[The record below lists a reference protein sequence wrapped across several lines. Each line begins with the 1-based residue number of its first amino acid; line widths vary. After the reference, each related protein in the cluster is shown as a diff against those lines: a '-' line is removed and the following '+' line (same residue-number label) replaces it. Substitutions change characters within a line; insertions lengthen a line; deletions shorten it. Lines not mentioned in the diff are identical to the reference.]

1 MRAEVDGEG
10 EVVLPF
16 PFDHFFFCFFAEP
29 PAAGA
34 MLALVLRRSGW
45 ESELLVMGSREWFR
59 ERER

>member
-1 MRAEVDGEG
+1 MGQEVDDKS

-34 MLALVLRRSGW
+34 MFALVLRRSGW
-45 ESELLVMGSREWFR
+45 ESKLLVMGSREGFR